1 MAKQDAAPA
10 AQAEKIPVT
19 RREFLNLAWLAS
31 LGFFLL
37 PVGGVTILFAYPR
50 FKAGEFGGIFELGDV
65 STLPEVNTTPLSN
78 TRGKFWLTRTEE
90 GVRALYKVCVHLGC
104 LYNWQEVDFKF
115 LCPCHGSQY
124 EYNGKY
130 ILGPATRSLDIFTM
144 QAVKRSTNEVLA
156 ETTAPGA
163 AIEVF
168 DDPDVYYT
176 VDTGKKILGAKNA

>member
-1 MAKQDAAPA
+1 MAKQDAVPA
-10 AQAEKIPVT
+10 AQEKIPVT

-37 PVGGVTILFAYPR
+37 PVGGVTLLFAYPR
-50 FKAGEFGGIFELGDV
+50 FKAGEFGGVFELSGA
-65 STLPEVNTTPLSN
+65 SALPEVNTTPLSN
-78 TRGKFWLTRTEE
+78 TRGKFWLTRTED

-130 ILGPATRSLDIFTM
+130 ILGPAPRSLDQFLMKAI
-144 QAVKRSTNEVLA
+144 KRSTGEELA
-156 ETTAPGA
+156 ATGGPGA
-163 AIEVF
+163 AIPVS

-176 VDTGKKILGAKNA
+176 VDTGEKIIGEPHA

>member
-10 AQAEKIPVT
+10 APEEKIPVT
-19 RREFLNLAWLAS
+19 RREFLNIAWLAS

-37 PVGGVTILFAYPR
+37 PVGGVTLLFAYPR
-50 FKAGEFGGIFELGDV
+50 FKAGEFGGVFELGDV
-65 STLPEVNTTPLSN
+65 STLPIVNTTPLSN

-124 EYNGKY
+124 TYSGDY
-130 ILGPATRSLDIFTM
+130 ILGPAPRSLDTFVMKAI
-144 QAVKRSTNEVLA
+144 KRSTGEVLD
-156 ETTAPGA
+156 ETVGPSDP
-163 AIEVF
+163 IQVF

-176 VDTGKKILGAKNA
+176 VDTGNKILGAPRG